1 MLCVLCGYAQPV
13 GEDCTNCGQRTA
25 CYYCGVCKL
34 WDDDNTRTIYH
45 CNDCGICR
53 IGRGLGKDFYHCNT
67 CGVCMSISIADSH
80 RCIER
85 STDCDCPI
93 CGDYMFTSPL
103 TVVFMQCGHSI
114 HLTCYYAHMQS
125 SYKCPIC
132 SRSIINMEV
141 QFRKLDQ
148 SIESQPMPPEHQD
161 TKALVYCNDCRAK
174 SSVQYHWLA

>member
-1 MLCVLCGYAQPV
+1 
-13 GEDCTNCGQRTA
+13 
-25 CYYCGVCKL
+25 
-34 WDDDNTRTIYH
+34 
-45 CNDCGICR
+45 
-53 IGRGLGKDFYHCNT
+53 
-67 CGVCMSISIADSH
+67 MSISIADSH

-148 SIESQPMPPEHQD
+148 SIESQPMPPQFQD

-174 SSVQYHWLA
+174 SSVQYHWLGLKCGVYGAFLRSQLHQTNHFVQLRFLQYCADPADQK